1 MNLNHILRKKQSV
14 QLLDLRLNGYTKQRE
29 IIDIFFNLERRNYI
43 NKSMQSLVKDNGQ
56 LVAEF
61 KDVLG
66 DQLNLYSSL
75 YSR

>member
-1 MNLNHILRKKQSV
+1 V